1 MLTIFL
7 GIRLFLSLRRIGV
20 VATHKT
26 SERFAEIR
34 ECYSGTLVPHRRITG
49 KQNGLGYMEVD
60 LLF

>member
-1 MLTIFL
+1 
-7 GIRLFLSLRRIGV
+7 V